1 MTLDLKKKL
10 ARLGA
15 PGAGSQG
22 AVASQGLAPQ
32 GLASQELTSPGL
44 DSQGL
49 TQGLNARDSTSQALT
64 SQGQSLIS
72 QGLSFQGLIP
82 QETDRKAR
90 ISMLRDLIAKKH
102 AEMER
107 RLLERPSAPPL
118 EPLPGVLEQ
127 TPSGPLHRVAR
138 YLEPAHCHGRTPIAG
153 ALSVLPQ
160 SLAALALDES
170 LSGIDPRRI
179 LFLDTETTGLSG
191 GTGTLPFL
199 VGLAW
204 FEDESLCLEQLL
216 LRKPGEERPVL
227 ERLAARMESASAICT
242 YNGKSFDWPLLRTR
256 AVMNRVPV
264 PAPTAHLDLLHC
276 ARRVFGPR
284 LKEVRL
290 VQMEAEVLGLRR
302 EHDIDGAEIPMRFWD
317 FVRGADGSTL
327 TPVIEHNANDLVA
340 LAALVVALAERWD
353 GVLPHHAP
361 EDRLAVAKVAYRY
374 GDHPRA
380 LERARSAA
388 DAGGAAHVTAQALVL
403 GAQAARK
410 TDDRR
415 VEEAMLLE
423 ALGHAIGAER
433 AAIHLSLAK
442 LYEHELRDYERAL
455 VHLAQA
461 DEAEADDALGKRRSR
476 LEKKRDKASL
486 PPPAKK
492 RASKAS

>member
-1 MTLDLKKKL
+1 MTLDLKRKL

-15 PGAGSQG
+15 PQAQASGAGEKRPVG
-22 AVASQGLAPQ
+22 V
-32 GLASQELTSPGL
+32 L
-44 DSQGL
+44 DSDAP
-49 TQGLNARDSTSQALT
+49 ARALRPPEPA
-64 SQGQSLIS
+64 SS
-72 QGLSFQGLIP
+72 P
-82 QETDRKAR
+82 RDARQER
-90 ISMLRDLIAKKH
+90 ISMLRELIAKKH
-102 AEMER
+102 AEMKKR
-107 RLLERPSAPPL
+107 RLERLASAPPV
-118 EPLPGVLEQ
+118 EPLPGVLEE

-153 ALSVLPQ
+153 ALTVSSK
-160 SLAALALDES
+160 SLAALALDDS
-170 LSGIDPRRI
+170 LSSIDLSRV

-216 LRKPGEERPVL
+216 LRKPGEERPLL
-227 ERLAARMESASAICT
+227 ERLAMRMASASAICT

-264 PAPTAHLDLLHC
+264 PAPAAHLDLLHC

-327 TPVIEHNANDLVA
+327 KPVIEHNANDLVA

-353 GVLPHHAP
+353 GVLPHHPP

-380 LERARSAA
+380 LERARAAA
-388 DAGGAAHVTAQALVL
+388 DAGGASHVTTQALVL

-415 VEEAMLLE
+415 VEESMLLE
-423 ALGHAIGAER
+423 ALGHATGDER
-433 AAIHLSLAK
+433 AGIHLALAK
-442 LYEHELRDYERAL
+442 LYEHELKDFDRAL
-455 VHLAQA
+455 VHLAKA
-461 DEAEADDALGKRRSR
+461 EEAEDALAIAKRKAR

-486 PPPAKK
+486 PPPAKRK
-492 RASKAS
+492 RRAPPAQSEIANASEPDEATRDSYSIDRSR

>member
-1 MTLDLKKKL
+1 MALDLKRKL
-10 ARLGA
+10 SRLGA
-15 PGAGSQG
+15 PAPAPSAAPSPTIPTGTSDP
-22 AVASQGLAPQ
+22 VADERS
-32 GLASQELTSPGL
+32 
-44 DSQGL
+44 
-49 TQGLNARDSTSQALT
+49 
-64 SQGQSLIS
+64 
-72 QGLSFQGLIP
+72 
-82 QETDRKAR
+82 AR
-90 ISMLRDLIAKKH
+90 ITMLKELIARKH
-102 AEMER
+102 AEMDRRRAER
-107 RLLERPSAPPL
+107 AAAPPP
-118 EPLPGVLEQ
+118 EPLPGTLEE

-138 YLEPAHCHGRTPIAG
+138 YLEPSHCHGRTPIAA
-153 ALSVLPQ
+153 ALGVSAS

-170 LSGIDPRRI
+170 LAAIDPRRV

-199 VGLAW
+199 VGMAW

-216 LRKPGEERPVL
+216 LRKPGEERPIL
-227 ERLAARMESASAICT
+227 ERLAARLREASAIVT

-264 PAPTAHLDLLHC
+264 PAPSAHLDLLHC

-353 GVLPHHAP
+353 GVQPHHAP

-380 LERARSAA
+380 LERARAAA
-388 DAGGAAHVTAQALVL
+388 DAGGSAKVTAEALVL

-410 TDDRR
+410 TADRSMQ
-415 VEEAMLLE
+415 EAMLLE
-423 ALGHAIGAER
+423 ALSHASGDER
-433 AAIHLSLAK
+433 AGIHLALAK
-442 LYEHELRDYERAL
+442 LYEHILRDYARAL
-455 VHLAQA
+455 EHLAKA
-461 DEAEADDALGKRRSR
+461 EEAEEAHAIAKRRAR
-476 LEKKRDKASL
+476 LEAKQARCAAQAAPRSRRKRFSGPD
-486 PPPAKK
+486 PV
-492 RASKAS
+492 

>member
-1 MTLDLKKKL
+1 MALDLKKKL
-10 ARLGA
+10 ARLGSPQA
-15 PGAGSQG
+15 PASGAGAPRTALGG
-22 AVASQGLAPQ
+22 A
-32 GLASQELTSPGL
+32 L
-44 DSQGL
+44 DVPHSDEP
-49 TQGLNARDSTSQALT
+49 ARAL
-64 SQGQSLIS
+64 QSLEPPHS
-72 QGLSFQGLIP
+72 SP
-82 QETDRKAR
+82 HDAKQER
-90 ISMLRDLIAKKH
+90 ISMLRELIAKKH
-102 AEMER
+102 AEMEKR
-107 RLLERPSAPPL
+107 RLERLAAAPPP
-118 EPLPGVLEQ
+118 EPLPGVLEE

-153 ALSVLPQ
+153 ALTVSSK
-160 SLAALALDES
+160 SLAALALDDS
-170 LSGIDPRRI
+170 LADLDLRRV

-216 LRKPGEERPVL
+216 LRKPGEERPML
-227 ERLAARMESASAICT
+227 ERLAMRMANASALCT

-317 FVRGADGSTL
+317 FVRGADGSRL

-380 LERARSAA
+380 LERARDAA

-415 VEEAMLLE
+415 VEEAMWLE
-423 ALGHAIGAER
+423 ALEHAQGSER
-433 AAIHLSLAK
+433 ARVHLALAK
-442 LYEHELRDYERAL
+442 LYEHELHDFDRAL
-455 VHLAQA
+455 DHLSKAE
-461 DEAEADDALGKRRSR
+461 EAEDASAIAKRKAR
-476 LEKKRDKASL
+476 LEKKRARASL
-486 PPPAKK
+486 PPVPKK
-492 RASKAS
+492 RRAPRKPRPAPATPGETDAAAVDARSTSSMS